1 MLILNLIMLLDDMSR
16 HSGRGFCVG
25 YFQDDVRYG
34 RGDVIRYDQGQCY
47 ARWLVVVS
55 QVATLRGG

>member
-1 MLILNLIMLLDDMSR
+1 MLLLDDMSR

-34 RGDVIRYDQGQCY
+34 RGYVIRYDQGQCY